1 MEQRL
6 PVGIVL
12 TQIKQLQAR
21 ILERMIK
28 KYPLEN
34 VELNSAQMHILFHLW
49 MEDDITISQLGK
61 KAQLA
66 NTTLTTMLDRLE
78 GIGVVVRKPNPDNRR
93 EIKICLTDKGR
104 DQKHVFDDI
113 TKTMRE
119 INFAGFTDEET
130 EQFERYLERFRNNL
144 MRYEQE
150 RK

>member
-1 MEQRL
+1 MGKRF
-6 PVGIVL
+6 PVGIVM

-28 KYPLEN
+28 EYPME
-34 VELNSAQMHILFHLW
+34 ECDLNSAQMHIMFHLW
-49 MEDDITISQLGK
+49 LEDDITISQLGK

-78 GIGVVVRKPNPDNRR
+78 GLGVVVRKPNPDNRR
-93 EIKICLTDKGR
+93 EIKICLTDRGR
-104 DQKHVFDDI
+104 AQKHVFDDI
-113 TKTMRE
+113 TKTMRS

-130 EQFERYLERFRNNL
+130 EQFEGYLERFRDNL
-144 MRYEQE
+144 IRYEQE